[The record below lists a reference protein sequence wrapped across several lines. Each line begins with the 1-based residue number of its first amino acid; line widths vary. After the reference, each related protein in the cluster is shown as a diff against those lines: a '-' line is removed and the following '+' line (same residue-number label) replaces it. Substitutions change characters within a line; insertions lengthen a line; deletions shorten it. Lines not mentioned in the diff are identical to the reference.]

1 MSSRTAGLDGSLPV
15 PSGPGDLSYQ
25 RRLKDSQWWP
35 ADRLLAHQI
44 QALSSLL
51 AHSHRTVAFHRRRVD
66 AIGIELGRSVDLD
79 GWRRLPSL
87 TRRDIQRAG
96 ADLLSSRV
104 PVNHGRLISTKTSG
118 STGTPVT
125 VRGTILDAVV
135 GKAFGLRHYLWHP
148 YDFTAKLAAIR
159 REKGQTYAYP
169 RGASFARWGDT
180 GTFPFATGPAA
191 VLGIGASIAEQ
202 AEWLVR
208 QDPDYLLTYPSNL
221 RFLAGHCRERGIA
234 LPHLEHVTTIGE
246 VLTAETREECRRA
259 WGVPVLDIYSAQ
271 EVGTIALQCPTGE
284 RYHVQSER
292 ILVEVVDERGAPCGP
307 GQTGRVLVTPLYN
320 YAMPLLRYELG
331 DWAEL
336 GDACPC
342 GRGLPVLS
350 RVLGRERNGLL
361 VAPTGARYWP
371 AFGSRKLTEL
381 APIVQHQFV
390 QKSLERIEARFVT
403 ERPLT
408 TAEERSLR
416 IYIQAA
422 LPHRFDVSFAYCDE
436 IPRNA
441 SGKFESFVCE
451 VSA

>member
-1 MSSRTAGLDGSLPV
+1 M
-15 PSGPGDLSYQ
+15 PSG
-25 RRLKDSQWWP
+25 
-35 ADRLLAHQI
+35 
-44 QALSSLL
+44 
-51 AHSHRTVAFHRRRVD
+51 
-66 AIGIELGRSVDLD
+66 
-79 GWRRLPSL
+79 
-87 TRRDIQRAG
+87 
-96 ADLLSSRV
+96 
-104 PVNHGRLISTKTSG
+104 HGRVISTKTSG

-125 VRGTILDAVV
+125 VRGTVLDAGL
-135 GKAFGLRHYLWHP
+135 GKSFELRHHLWHP
-148 YDFTAKLAAIR
+148 HDFTGKLAAIR
-159 REKGQTYAYP
+159 REKGEAYAYP
-169 RGASFARWGDT
+169 HGASFARWGDPA
-180 GTFPFATGPAA
+180 TFPFETGPAS

-208 QDPDYLLTYPSNL
+208 EDPDYLVTYPSNL
-221 RFLAGHCRERGIA
+221 RHLAKHCREQGIA

-259 WGVPVLDIYSAQ
+259 WDVPVLDVYSAQ

-331 DWAEL
+331 DWAEV
-336 GDACPC
+336 GAPCEC

-350 RVLGRERNGLL
+350 RILGRERNGLL

-390 QKSLERIEARFVT
+390 QKSLTQIEARFVT

-408 TAEERSLR
+408 SAEERSLR
-416 IYIQAA
+416 IYIQTA
-422 LPHRFDVSFAYCDE
+422 LPHRFEVSFAYYDE

-441 SGKFESFVCE
+441 AGKFENFVCE
-451 VSA
+451 VGA